1 MFDAIKYNL
10 RHLTDFSGRD
20 ARRTFWYY
28 VLFLVVLNFVL
39 GLLVSIPF
47 TAASIGAAADA
58 ARSGASEEAIEAQV
72 LSQVAGGMG
81 PLLYASIVV
90 TLLVTALFVA
100 SFVRRVHDTGNSGWW
115 AVVPVATQLAP
126 LVIGLQASAAIAEA
140 MADIRTPED
149 VRALE
154 QLAQP
159 SMVSLIPWIGYI
171 VVIVFGGLPS
181 QAGPDRYGEAA
192 VRF

>member
-20 ARRTFWYY
+20 ARPTFWYY
-28 VLFLVVLNFVL
+28 VLFLVVVNFVL

-47 TAASIGAAADA
+47 TAASIGAAAEA

-90 TLLVTALFVA
+90 TFFVTALFVA

-115 AVVPVATQLAP
+115 AVVPVATQLAS
-126 LVIGLQASAAIAEA
+126 LVIGLQTSAAIADA
-140 MADIRTPED
+140 MAAVRTPED
-149 VRALE
+149 IRALE
-154 QLAQP
+154 HLAEP
-159 SMVSLIPWIGYI
+159 TMLSLLPWIGYI
-171 VVIVFGGLPS
+171 VVIVFGVLPS
-181 QAGPDRYGEAA
+181 QPNPNRFGE
-192 VRF
+192 VPVGV

>member
-1 MFDAIKYNL
+1 MFDVIKYNL
-10 RHLTDFSGRD
+10 RHLTDFSSRD

-81 PLLYASIVV
+81 PLLCASIVV

-100 SFVRRVHDTGNSGWW
+100 SFVRRVQDTGNNGWW
-115 AVVPVATQLAP
+115 AAVPVATQFAS
-126 LVIGLQASAAIAEA
+126 LVIGLQTSAAIADA
-140 MADIRTPED
+140 MANVRTPED

-154 QLAQP
+154 QLAEP
-159 SMVSLIPWIGYI
+159 TMLSLLPWIGYI
-171 VVIVFGGLPS
+171 VVIVFGVLPS
-181 QAGPDRYGEAA
+181 QAGPNRYGEAPIS
-192 VRF
+192 V